1 MQVATFV
8 MPAGSN
14 FKTAEFEEYVAG
26 QALVEVSFW
35 TIIIG
40 SNELVI
46 SLKYPADLLN
56 CWQFEAA
63 WLDH

>member
-8 MPAGSN
+8 IPAGNN

-26 QALVEVSFW
+26 QELVKVSFW
-35 TIIIG
+35 TISIG
-40 SNELVI
+40 SNELIV
-46 SLKYPADLLN
+46 SLTYPADLVS

-63 WLDH
+63 WLNY